1 MEEDCIFDSVDLA
14 MAVDCSDAEEVK
26 ALDDDD
32 EVVFSVLWATLSET
46 V

>member
-26 ALDDDD
+26 ALDDD